1 MWEAWQYLP
10 GENKPTGPSGPV
22 LDGEEG
28 LPQGEGLKPD
38 AQRPGW
44 SQQSAEYGGCKDF
57 EGFPGPPWCQSSWQ
71 LALVGSRHP
80 AINGSKAEGG
90 GEAWAHL
97 YPGGHPQG
105 GVCTLV
111 SSGVGRTYPEP
122 SSLPPLESEG

>member
-1 MWEAWQYLP
+1 MLKDQAGASRVLSTEAARTLRGLP
-10 GENKPTGPSGPV
+10 GPS
-22 LDGEEG
+22 E
-28 LPQGEGLKPD
+28 
-38 AQRPGW
+38 
-44 SQQSAEYGGCKDF
+44 
-57 EGFPGPPWCQSSWQ
+57 CQSSWQ

-80 AINGSKAEGG
+80 AINGSKAEGWS
-90 GEAWAHL
+90 EAWAHL